1 MPSHIQRRK
10 GKKGV
15 TWRVRYPT
23 GELNDD
29 GKPIY
34 HSKTFRLKWQAQD
47 YLQTL
52 IDASK
57 SGGAVVESYQD
68 LSSFFAEYL
77 ESADI
82 RERTRKDY
90 TAHFD
95 RYVKPKLG
103 KAKLKD
109 ISPRRVQN
117 LYNSLKKTLAP
128 RSVRLTHSILHSALD
143 HAVSLRLIRE
153 NPSNGLKLPSKQD
166 SEIYY
171 LRGDELAEFMEVV
184 RDDPYAPFLIFLLAS
199 GARPGEARALKWPDI
214 NFKNGTVKL
223 QRTVSDSRPWTF
235 EQPKTNKGKRTIS
248 LPEKTI
254 EMLREH
260 QADQVEQTFKLG
272 SRWQDLGLC
281 FTRKNGEPLDR
292 RNLNRKHLKKLCRA
306 VADKL
311 KLKSEDRERVCAC
324 NLYSLRH
331 SHATRLIEDG
341 VNLKTVSERLGH
353 KDVTITL
360 ATYIHS
366 TPSMEREAT
375 EKIEN
380 ALYA

>member
-1 MPSHIQRRK
+1 MPSHIQRRQ

-29 GKPIY
+29 GKPTY
-34 HSKTFRLKWQAQD
+34 HSKTFRLKGQAQD

-57 SGGAVVESYQD
+57 TGGAVVESDQV
-68 LSSFFAEYL
+68 LSSFFEEYL
-77 ESADI
+77 DSADI

-90 TAHFD
+90 SAHFD
-95 RYVKPKLG
+95 LYVKPRLG
-103 KAKLKD
+103 KTKLKD

-117 LYNSLKKTLAP
+117 LYNSLKKTLSP
-128 RSVRLTHSILHSALD
+128 RSVRLTHSILHSTLD
-143 HAVSLRLIRE
+143 HAISLRLIRE
-153 NPSNGLKLPSKQD
+153 NPAKGLKLPRKQD
-166 SEIYY
+166 SEIRY
-171 LRGDELAEFMEVV
+171 LQGEELAGLMTMLQ
-184 RDDPYAPFLIFLLAS
+184 DDCYAPFFIFLLAS
-199 GARPGEARALKWPDI
+199 GARPGEARALKWSDI
-214 NFKNGTVKL
+214 EFKKSTVKI
-223 QRTVSDSRPWTF
+223 QRTVSDSKPWTF
-235 EQPKTNKGKRTIS
+235 DQPKTTKGKRTIS

-254 EMLREH
+254 EMLRDH
-260 QADQVEQTFKLG
+260 QAAQVHQKQKLD
-272 SRWQDLGLC
+272 SNWVDLGLC

-292 RNLNRKHLKKLCRA
+292 RNLNRKHLKKLLRA

-311 KLKSEDRERVCAC
+311 KLKGEDRERVCAC

-353 KDVTITL
+353 KDVTLTL
-360 ATYIHS
+360 STYVHS

-375 EKIEN
+375 EKIEK
-380 ALYA
+380 ALYD